1 MPSQKPK
8 NFLLAK
14 GLFILLMSSCS
25 SPEMS
30 SQNKKSQSID
40 ESHQASSMLVLER
53 KLENGLTVL
62 LSPNSEEPRFYAEI
76 ITRAGSKHDPFSNTG
91 LAHYLEHLLF
101 KGTQNFGTTDF
112 EKEKPLLDQ
121 VTELY
126 EERSKE
132 SDQNRRNEIYEEI
145 NRISQSA
152 AKLAIPNEMDRSYS
166 DMGGKGINAHT
177 WHEETVY
184 KVDLP
189 ANRLEHWAKIES
201 DRFANPV
208 FRLFHTELE
217 TVYEEKNR
225 SIDNKDRL
233 LNREV
238 NKLLFKTHPY
248 GQQATLGTIE
258 HLKNPSILAIENFY
272 AQHYVPENMA
282 ICISGDIDPD
292 ACFSIIEKY
301 FSNWENQETLRPEPS
316 WEEKPLQGR
325 EFVQV
330 QYLGEEQVLLAF
342 RTAPR
347 FHQDYPALRLIDMIL
362 DNAVAGLI
370 NLNLTEKQAVRS
382 AGCFPQNYND
392 EGAHYFYGIPKDGQS
407 MEEVEQLLLT
417 QIAKVK
423 NGEFEDWILPAVIN
437 DFKKTK
443 KEDRES
449 NAKRVELLRD
459 SFLAFVDW
467 KTMDQSIEELEKV
480 TKEEIIRTARKYY
493 GNDYVVGFR
502 IDAQHQ
508 LPSIE
513 KPKIDPLKIDPDKE
527 SDFMKAVES
536 LGFEPFNPKFLVEG
550 KDFSTEKITDGVTL
564 IHATN
569 PLNDLFTME
578 VRMETGYDHE
588 SMLPYL
594 KRMLDRSGAGP
605 LSSEELKI
613 EWYKLASDFNFAVRE
628 HLSAFSISGLD
639 ENFITSLD
647 LTHQLLTEPN
657 LSEKTWEETK
667 RIIISERDD
676 EQKNPNALSNAL
688 AHFHRYGK
696 ESRYLKRPSDEQ
708 LNATTVQDA
717 KSMISQALQVERT
730 VLYFGP
736 RSPDEV
742 KATIL
747 DGFLG
752 QSPTTPTPPHKPNR
766 SFAADSNQVYFFQK
780 EMAQAQVR
788 LEFAT
793 GTYDESKAPLAQVF
807 NEYFGGGMAGLVFQE
822 LREARALAYSA
833 WAHYF
838 TPSRKREENILVGAI
853 GCQADKTLE
862 AVTAFVE
869 LLDNMPIN
877 QTRWESAHSAILSTY
892 RTNPIGSRSRPSYA
906 YDVRTLGLNGDPRE
920 NRYKALK
927 EADISSLRKFYGEEI
942 KPKNIL
948 ISIVGDSA
956 KIDLGKL
963 KEFGPLT
970 QVKVGE
976 LFNR

>member
-1 MPSQKPK
+1 
-8 NFLLAK
+8 
-14 GLFILLMSSCS
+14 
-25 SPEMS
+25 
-30 SQNKKSQSID
+30 
-40 ESHQASSMLVLER
+40 
-53 KLENGLTVL
+53 
-62 LSPNSEEPRFYAEI
+62 
-76 ITRAGSKHDPFSNTG
+76 
-91 LAHYLEHLLF
+91 
-101 KGTQNFGTTDF
+101 
-112 EKEKPLLDQ
+112 
-121 VTELY
+121 
-126 EERSKE
+126 
-132 SDQNRRNEIYEEI
+132 
-145 NRISQSA
+145 
-152 AKLAIPNEMDRSYS
+152 
-166 DMGGKGINAHT
+166 
-177 WHEETVY
+177 
-184 KVDLP
+184 
-189 ANRLEHWAKIES
+189 
-201 DRFANPV
+201 
-208 FRLFHTELE
+208 
-217 TVYEEKNR
+217 
-225 SIDNKDRL
+225 
-233 LNREV
+233 
-238 NKLLFKTHPY
+238 
-248 GQQATLGTIE
+248 
-258 HLKNPSILAIENFY
+258 
-272 AQHYVPENMA
+272 
-282 ICISGDIDPD
+282 
-292 ACFSIIEKY
+292 
-301 FSNWENQETLRPEPS
+301 
-316 WEEKPLQGR
+316 
-325 EFVQV
+325 
-330 QYLGEEQVLLAF
+330 
-342 RTAPR
+342 
-347 FHQDYPALRLIDMIL
+347 
-362 DNAVAGLI
+362 
-370 NLNLTEKQAVRS
+370 
-382 AGCFPQNYND
+382 
-392 EGAHYFYGIPKDGQS
+392 
-407 MEEVEQLLLT
+407 
-417 QIAKVK
+417 
-423 NGEFEDWILPAVIN
+423 
-437 DFKKTK
+437 
-443 KEDRES
+443 
-449 NAKRVELLRD
+449 
-459 SFLAFVDW
+459 
-467 KTMDQSIEELEKV
+467 
-480 TKEEIIRTARKYY
+480 
-493 GNDYVVGFR
+493 
-502 IDAQHQ
+502 
-508 LPSIE
+508 
-513 KPKIDPLKIDPDKE
+513 
-527 SDFMKAVES
+527 
-536 LGFEPFNPKFLVEG
+536 
-550 KDFSTEKITDGVTL
+550 
-564 IHATN
+564 
-569 PLNDLFTME
+569 
-578 VRMETGYDHE
+578 
-588 SMLPYL
+588 
-594 KRMLDRSGAGP
+594 
-605 LSSEELKI
+605 
-613 EWYKLASDFNFAVRE
+613 
-628 HLSAFSISGLD
+628 
-639 ENFITSLD
+639 
-647 LTHQLLTEPN
+647 LLTEPN

-708 LNATTVQDA
+708 LNATTVKDA

-838 TPSRKREENILVGAI
+838 TPSRMREENILVGAI

>member
-1 MPSQKPK
+1 
-8 NFLLAK
+8 
-14 GLFILLMSSCS
+14 
-25 SPEMS
+25 
-30 SQNKKSQSID
+30 
-40 ESHQASSMLVLER
+40 
-53 KLENGLTVL
+53 
-62 LSPNSEEPRFYAEI
+62 
-76 ITRAGSKHDPFSNTG
+76 
-91 LAHYLEHLLF
+91 
-101 KGTQNFGTTDF
+101 
-112 EKEKPLLDQ
+112 
-121 VTELY
+121 
-126 EERSKE
+126 
-132 SDQNRRNEIYEEI
+132 
-145 NRISQSA
+145 
-152 AKLAIPNEMDRSYS
+152 
-166 DMGGKGINAHT
+166 
-177 WHEETVY
+177 
-184 KVDLP
+184 
-189 ANRLEHWAKIES
+189 
-201 DRFANPV
+201 
-208 FRLFHTELE
+208 
-217 TVYEEKNR
+217 
-225 SIDNKDRL
+225 
-233 LNREV
+233 
-238 NKLLFKTHPY
+238 
-248 GQQATLGTIE
+248 
-258 HLKNPSILAIENFY
+258 
-272 AQHYVPENMA
+272 
-282 ICISGDIDPD
+282 
-292 ACFSIIEKY
+292 
-301 FSNWENQETLRPEPS
+301 
-316 WEEKPLQGR
+316 
-325 EFVQV
+325 
-330 QYLGEEQVLLAF
+330 
-342 RTAPR
+342 
-347 FHQDYPALRLIDMIL
+347 
-362 DNAVAGLI
+362 
-370 NLNLTEKQAVRS
+370 
-382 AGCFPQNYND
+382 
-392 EGAHYFYGIPKDGQS
+392 
-407 MEEVEQLLLT
+407 
-417 QIAKVK
+417 
-423 NGEFEDWILPAVIN
+423 
-437 DFKKTK
+437 
-443 KEDRES
+443 
-449 NAKRVELLRD
+449 
-459 SFLAFVDW
+459 
-467 KTMDQSIEELEKV
+467 
-480 TKEEIIRTARKYY
+480 
-493 GNDYVVGFR
+493 
-502 IDAQHQ
+502 
-508 LPSIE
+508 
-513 KPKIDPLKIDPDKE
+513 
-527 SDFMKAVES
+527 
-536 LGFEPFNPKFLVEG
+536 
-550 KDFSTEKITDGVTL
+550 
-564 IHATN
+564 
-569 PLNDLFTME
+569 
-578 VRMETGYDHE
+578 
-588 SMLPYL
+588 
-594 KRMLDRSGAGP
+594 
-605 LSSEELKI
+605 LKI

-708 LNATTVQDA
+708 LNATTVKDA

-838 TPSRKREENILVGAI
+838 TPSRMREENILVGAI

-892 RTNPIGSRSRPSYA
+892 RTNPIGSGSRPSYA

-927 EADISSLRKFYGEEI
+927 EADISSLRKFYAEEI
-942 KPKNIL
+942 KPQNIL